1 MDPGGSR
8 KSSVSDAELFGN
20 GSEEPPIPLKRSIS
34 GEGKK
39 RQNQFR
45 TSKNDKEFELEDA
58 DDVFLETGCNGN
70 DIKKS
75 GVGRSKSDSVLPGVV
90 LSSSSTNSNGDLESS
105 VHSEESPEV
114 VPREHSLSSSRK
126 KTENSSDGSLGEGEE
141 NQSIVGPL
149 TAVTSKTNKP
159 GIKRS
164 VSFQDDL
171 LQNRDDKST
180 ESRRKEY
187 RMSSGY
193 GTGSNTSL
201 QSQASTGTMSN
212 YSQESEGNCT
222 QNGGHCEQNG
232 ETCQL
237 NGGIFEQKGK
247 MCQLNGEICEQKG
260 EICKL
265 NGEICNQEGELY
277 QLNGGIGKIFQK
289 NGEVCQQN
297 GESGEQNGDGKGI
310 ELIRHIHEELAKKA
324 EETRGSGLSL
334 MYEGD
339 KNSVRLVRRGGGVQQ
354 GNGLSLGRVDQSLGN
369 VDNGFVSDDEDDD
382 DGDEREEDIGVSQ
395 NLIPAVV
402 TSLLNQP
409 SIEEIQGLLPILS
422 IMDNSVISES
432 SMADAP
438 NSMNHNSLQREE
450 EETQGCTS
458 KSETKTT
465 ESNTEVPCSDEI
477 QKKASDEHPSSDSSF
492 QLPNFN
498 ILEPKTPNIDHV
510 LHLISPGIPKEK
522 LTEILQQCCK
532 DHGPISGPGS
542 ADFKIPDHVPPSP
555 EAPRSRPAPSTGHS
569 SYGFSQLF
577 SAFLKNPEIFD
588 FDVDNLQNLLRV
600 YSGTPPS
607 CPIPISTEGSMVNVS
622 CVEFASQCKDKDCS
636 VRKCQLMKAAMIGLQ
651 HTLDGFL
658 DIHNSPDVQS
668 LCQSLFQHARNCEE
682 PPMRCPVPWC
692 YLLRGYSEEEEV
704 TSFMVFYWIKQA
716 FDTPV
721 CEEDVFPNDDIESF
735 IKLNATHHHTEST
748 SLEVTCRIELPGHFG
763 NVMLV
768 AETKPILTSFDS
780 EVSLTDQFYVIKQI
794 SNDESDFDITKIF
807 EKLRNLEHP
816 NLIRHFWITKYPN
829 HINICLQYIP
839 GDTLEAELQRRMLF
853 DPIMVLQMMMDVLDA
868 VDFLHSH
875 GIIYLYWSLGNIL
888 MDSLNKRLILSN
900 LTLSVTDDG
909 NYDEGYTKQSLPPN
923 LVPPELLTG
932 VSLTQNSDCWGAACV
947 MVHLLTGHQIWYNHR
962 HDSRESLWDKVKLG
976 CCPFSSEEGKIK
988 QAILLAFLKACFR
1001 INLTERISFTDL
1013 MRRIRA
1019 AAAKGNFDL
1028 LSDNPRNS

>member
-1 MDPGGSR
+1 MKFSW
-8 KSSVSDAELFGN
+8 
-20 GSEEPPIPLKRSIS
+20 
-34 GEGKK
+34 
-39 RQNQFR
+39 
-45 TSKNDKEFELEDA
+45 
-58 DDVFLETGCNGN
+58 
-70 DIKKS
+70 
-75 GVGRSKSDSVLPGVV
+75 
-90 LSSSSTNSNGDLESS
+90 
-105 VHSEESPEV
+105 
-114 VPREHSLSSSRK
+114 
-126 KTENSSDGSLGEGEE
+126 
-141 NQSIVGPL
+141 
-149 TAVTSKTNKP
+149 
-159 GIKRS
+159 
-164 VSFQDDL
+164 
-171 LQNRDDKST
+171 
-180 ESRRKEY
+180 
-187 RMSSGY
+187 
-193 GTGSNTSL
+193 
-201 QSQASTGTMSN
+201 
-212 YSQESEGNCT
+212 
-222 QNGGHCEQNG
+222 
-232 ETCQL
+232 
-237 NGGIFEQKGK
+237 
-247 MCQLNGEICEQKG
+247 
-260 EICKL
+260 
-265 NGEICNQEGELY
+265 
-277 QLNGGIGKIFQK
+277 
-289 NGEVCQQN
+289 
-297 GESGEQNGDGKGI
+297 
-310 ELIRHIHEELAKKA
+310 
-324 EETRGSGLSL
+324 
-334 MYEGD
+334 
-339 KNSVRLVRRGGGVQQ
+339 
-354 GNGLSLGRVDQSLGN
+354 
-369 VDNGFVSDDEDDD
+369 FVSDDEDDD
-382 DGDEREEDIGVSQ
+382 EDDEREEESGVSQ

-409 SIEEIQGLLPILS
+409 SIEETQGLLPILS
-422 IMDNSVISES
+422 IMDNSVVSES

-438 NSMNHNSLQREE
+438 NSMTHNSLPREE
-450 EETQGCTS
+450 EETRRCTS

-465 ESNTEVPCSDEI
+465 ESNTEVPCSDES
-477 QKKASDEHPSSDSSF
+477 QKKGPDDLPSSDSSF

-510 LHLISPGIPKEK
+510 LHLISPGIPREK

-532 DHGPISGPGS
+532 DHGPIAGPGS

-569 SYGFSQLF
+569 SYGFSNIV

-607 CPIPISTEGSMVNVS
+607 CPVPIYTEGSMVSVS

-636 VRKCQLMKAAMIGLQ
+636 VRKCQMMKAAMIGLQ

-658 DIHNSPDVQS
+658 DIHNSTDVQS

-721 CEEDVFPNDDIESF
+721 CEEDIFPNDDIESF
-735 IKLNATHHHTEST
+735 IKLNATHHHMEST
-748 SLEVTCRIELPGHFG
+748 SLEVTCRIEQPGHFG

-816 NLIRHFWITKYPN
+816 NLIRHYWITKYPN

-839 GDTLEAELQRRMLF
+839 GNTLEAELQHRMLF

-888 MDSLNKRLILSN
+888 LDSLNKRLILSN

-962 HDSRESLWDKVKLG
+962 HDTRESLWDKVKSG

-988 QAILLAFLKACFR
+988 QATLLAFLKACFR
-1001 INLTERISFTDL
+1001 INLSERISFTDL

>member
-58 DDVFLETGCNGN
+58 DDVFLETVCNGN

-75 GVGRSKSDSVLPGVV
+75 GAGRSKSDSVLPGVV

-289 NGEVCQQN
+289 NGEMCQQN
-297 GESGEQNGDGKGI
+297 GESGEQNRDGKGI

-369 VDNGFVSDDEDDD
+369 VDNG
-382 DGDEREEDIGVSQ
+382 
-395 NLIPAVV
+395 
-402 TSLLNQP
+402 
-409 SIEEIQGLLPILS
+409 
-422 IMDNSVISES
+422 
-432 SMADAP
+432 
-438 NSMNHNSLQREE
+438 
-450 EETQGCTS
+450 
-458 KSETKTT
+458 
-465 ESNTEVPCSDEI
+465 
-477 QKKASDEHPSSDSSF
+477 
-492 QLPNFN
+492 
-498 ILEPKTPNIDHV
+498 
-510 LHLISPGIPKEK
+510 
-522 LTEILQQCCK
+522 
-532 DHGPISGPGS
+532 
-542 ADFKIPDHVPPSP
+542 
-555 EAPRSRPAPSTGHS
+555 
-569 SYGFSQLF
+569 
-577 SAFLKNPEIFD
+577 
-588 FDVDNLQNLLRV
+588 
-600 YSGTPPS
+600 
-607 CPIPISTEGSMVNVS
+607 
-622 CVEFASQCKDKDCS
+622 
-636 VRKCQLMKAAMIGLQ
+636 
-651 HTLDGFL
+651 
-658 DIHNSPDVQS
+658 
-668 LCQSLFQHARNCEE
+668 
-682 PPMRCPVPWC
+682 
-692 YLLRGYSEEEEV
+692 
-704 TSFMVFYWIKQA
+704 
-716 FDTPV
+716 
-721 CEEDVFPNDDIESF
+721 
-735 IKLNATHHHTEST
+735 
-748 SLEVTCRIELPGHFG
+748 
-763 NVMLV
+763 
-768 AETKPILTSFDS
+768 
-780 EVSLTDQFYVIKQI
+780 
-794 SNDESDFDITKIF
+794 
-807 EKLRNLEHP
+807 
-816 NLIRHFWITKYPN
+816 
-829 HINICLQYIP
+829 
-839 GDTLEAELQRRMLF
+839 
-853 DPIMVLQMMMDVLDA
+853 
-868 VDFLHSH
+868 
-875 GIIYLYWSLGNIL
+875 
-888 MDSLNKRLILSN
+888 
-900 LTLSVTDDG
+900 
-909 NYDEGYTKQSLPPN
+909 
-923 LVPPELLTG
+923 
-932 VSLTQNSDCWGAACV
+932 
-947 MVHLLTGHQIWYNHR
+947 
-962 HDSRESLWDKVKLG
+962 
-976 CCPFSSEEGKIK
+976 
-988 QAILLAFLKACFR
+988 
-1001 INLTERISFTDL
+1001 
-1013 MRRIRA
+1013 
-1019 AAAKGNFDL
+1019 
-1028 LSDNPRNS
+1028 